1 MKKLIERYPKLND
14 YFDNLDLKYRELLKD
29 NDIVDNKKI
38 KKLVGNTI

>member
-14 YFDNLDLKYRELLKD
+14 NFRNLDLKYRELLKD
-29 NDIVDNKKI
+29 TDIVDNKKI